1 MDKVKASQ
9 KKRDSRGLKSKKG
22 KGWKCKE
29 LMMKIDWYV
38 KAFVICTNQNVKESF
53 DLKMNNQG
61 LNDGNAQTCV
71 PFELEMM

>member
-1 MDKVKASQ
+1 MVEMKVEIWSWNPQNSMDKVKASQ

-38 KAFVICTNQNVKESF
+38 KACHIH
-53 DLKMNNQG
+53 
-61 LNDGNAQTCV
+61 
-71 PFELEMM
+71 